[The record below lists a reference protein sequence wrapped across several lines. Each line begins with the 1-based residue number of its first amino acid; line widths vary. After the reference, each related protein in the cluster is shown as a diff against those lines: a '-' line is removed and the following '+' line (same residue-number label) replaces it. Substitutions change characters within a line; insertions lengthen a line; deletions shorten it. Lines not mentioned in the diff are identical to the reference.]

1 MLNLDFNYVY
11 CWDKDLR
18 DKMFITELKKY
29 QGYYMGSVEH
39 EHRKEVKEA
48 FDFQLE
54 AVVQYLKLIREGEPK
69 WNMENTWQLLKQLA
83 L

>member
-1 MLNLDFNYVY
+1 MLNLDFY
-11 CWDKDLR
+11 CIDCEDKDLR

-39 EHRKEVKEA
+39 EYREEVKKA

-54 AVVQYLKLIREGEPK
+54 AVVQYFKLIREGE
-69 WNMENTWQLLKQLA
+69 
-83 L
+83 

>member
-18 DKMFITELKKY
+18 DKMFIPAELKKY
-29 QGYYMGSVEH
+29 QGYYMGSVEY
-39 EHRKEVKEA
+39 EHREEVKKA

-54 AVVQYLKLIREGEPK
+54 AIVQYLKLIIEGENK
-69 WNMENTWQLLKQLA
+69 
-83 L
+83 